1 MNCPKC
7 KTEISPK
14 DTVCPKCKLR
24 LVFECPRCK
33 SQIKIGSSSC
43 KKCGFVFVKFCPE
56 CNSANYVST
65 THCRKCFYHFKED
78 EEALENIQIQNIQT
92 QNIQPKESKKEPVIK
107 KEPEIKNAPAAP
119 APSSRLDVFVDFL
132 TLKNVFEKYKDEE
145 FKQKVILNIKTAI
158 KLAFNVTPDF
168 IKEDIVN
175 FKINYSK
182 KIGFLEKVNKFSE
195 EFSKFNLI
203 LNETLGADISFKFAV
218 LAEGEIKAHGTQK
231 QHIKQLDF
239 GIEKDII
246 TSEGAYK
253 ILSDEIPLIKISP
266 ESYKM
271 VFLDQKPEFTQ
282 SKSVKEDV
290 ALELEIGRAHV

>member
-1 MNCPKC
+1 VNCPKC

-132 TLKNVFEKYKDEE
+132 TLKNVFEKIRNFDYKR
-145 FKQKVILNIKTAI
+145 AI
-158 KLAFNVTPDF
+158 
-168 IKEDIVN
+168 IV
-175 FKINYSK
+175 K
-182 KIGFLEKVNKFSE
+182 KFFDDMKK
-195 EFSKFNLI
+195 NLI
-203 LNETLGADISFKFAV
+203 SVYDKLNNNGYYIVVIGDSRIRKVKVESSKIISEIAVKLGF
-218 LAEGEIKAHGTQK
+218 E
-231 QHIKQLDF
+231 
-239 GIEKDII
+239 
-246 TSEGAYK
+246 
-253 ILSDEIPLIKISP
+253 
-266 ESYKM
+266 
-271 VFLDQKPEFTQ
+271 
-282 SKSVKEDV
+282 
-290 ALELEIGRAHV
+290 LELEFSYIIQNPYINIPRKGKGGKISIDNVIVLKKGVK